1 MTVLIIEDEAITAM
15 AMRET
20 LEATGHQVLAV
31 ARTYEQVKQVVQKQ
45 LPDLAI
51 VDVHLG
57 QSTIDGITIAR
68 EITAHHPIPIVYLT
82 AHPEPQTYKA
92 TKETHPAAY
101 LLKPVEPGE
110 LVSQIEAAYERFQA
124 GRARRSDNELP
135 LMLPVVKG
143 YRKVDPDRILYVTAA
158 GAHANVYMHGQEK
171 PYFTSISL
179 GRLEQY
185 LTTANFYRLSRSLLI
200 NLDHLERLEQH
211 HLYMATHAKPL
222 DISEAKR
229 QELLRQMTVVRTK

>member
-1 MTVLIIEDEAITAM
+1 MTILIVEDEAITAM

-20 LEATGHQVLAV
+20 LEAAGHQVLAV
-31 ARTYEQVKQVVQKQ
+31 TRTYEQVQDVLQKQ

-51 VDVHLG
+51 VDIHLDR
-57 QSTIDGITIAR
+57 STTDGITIAR
-68 EITAHHPIPIVYLT
+68 EITTRYLIPIVYLT
-82 AHPEPQTYKA
+82 AHSALQTYQA
-92 TKETHPAAY
+92 TRDTHPAAY
-101 LLKPVEPGE
+101 LLKPFEPTE
-110 LVSQIEAAYERFQA
+110 LVTQIETAYERFQA
-124 GRARRSDNELP
+124 GRLRRSDNESP
-135 LMLPVVKG
+135 LLLPVVKG
-143 YRKVDPDRILYVTAA
+143 YRKIDPDRILYVMAA
-158 GAHANVYMHGQEK
+158 GAHANVYMHDQEK

-185 LTTANFYRLSRSLLI
+185 LMTPNFYRLSRSLLI

-211 HLYMATHAKPL
+211 HLYMATYDKPL